1 MEHKGAG
8 YILFSSTEVDGTL
21 LGPDLK
27 STEKMV
33 KAVNIPVIAAG
44 GISSIEDIKRI
55 KDTGVYGVVVGKA
68 IYEGKIEINK
78 LLGEL

>member
-1 MEHKGAG
+1 
-8 YILFSSTEVDGTL
+8 
-21 LGPDLK
+21 
-27 STEKMV
+27 V
-33 KAVNIPVIAAG
+33 KTVNIPVIAAG